1 MDTRATTRE
10 TKKAE
15 LDRKNY
21 ENQQLDESKDSA
33 TIKRN
38 NAEIEGTQAQINELN
53 TNDSDANRLMQQ
65 YEFQA
70 TQVRNQYRITQAQL
84 EANIKNAELIV
95 QLNLNS
101 NMKGAVE
108 LNESAIETLNANVAG
123 SNDQTAIDA
132 WNLEITQK
140 TNINLGLN
148 RQIEASN
155 ELLAEMQVQ
164 LTTVN
169 AYALSIGSVIATE
182 EANLRLAT
190 ATKDFDDLTRR
201 KKET

>member
-38 NAEIEGTQAQINELN
+38 NAEIEGIQAQINELN

-95 QLNLNS
+95 
-101 NMKGAVE
+101 
-108 LNESAIETLNANVAG
+108 
-123 SNDQTAIDA
+123 
-132 WNLEITQK
+132 
-140 TNINLGLN
+140 
-148 RQIEASN
+148 
-155 ELLAEMQVQ
+155 
-164 LTTVN
+164 
-169 AYALSIGSVIATE
+169 
-182 EANLRLAT
+182 
-190 ATKDFDDLTRR
+190 
-201 KKET
+201 

>member
-1 MDTRATTRE
+1 
-10 TKKAE
+10 
-15 LDRKNY
+15 
-21 ENQQLDESKDSA
+21 
-33 TIKRN
+33 
-38 NAEIEGTQAQINELN
+38 
-53 TNDSDANRLMQQ
+53 
-65 YEFQA
+65 
-70 TQVRNQYRITQAQL
+70 
-84 EANIKNAELIV
+84 
-95 QLNLNS
+95 
-101 NMKGAVE
+101 MKGAVE

>member
-38 NAEIEGTQAQINELN
+38 NAEIEGIQAQINELN